1 VPIIGNTDFE
11 PTRVFG
17 VQLSKLVNGAATGSD
32 FVAVGYITDDDLD
45 NYMPA
50 DDYADL
56 EWYLYTTRTEYAWEK
71 ATGKGVKVAVLD
83 NGIDATHPDLR
94 QPAHGPGPQ
103 CPDLSAG
110 GAPVATTTTTAPRW
124 PA

>member
-1 VPIIGNTDFE
+1 
-11 PTRVFG
+11 
-17 VQLSKLVNGAATGSD
+17 
-32 FVAVGYITDDDLD
+32 VAVGYITDDDLD

-56 EWYLYTTRTEYAWEK
+56 EWYLYTTRTDLRV
-71 ATGKGVKVAVLD
+71 GKGHRQRRQGGGAGH
-83 NGIDATHPDLR
+83 GIDATQPDLS

-103 CPDLSAG
+103 RADLSAG
-110 GAPVATTTTTAPRW
+110 GAPDANDNHGTKW